1 MAQSVNF
8 TDCEIPATVRM
19 DVPPRTVNMRL
30 RQRLHELLRQKHFSK
45 SGLAAYCDQPP
56 SWVSGIL
63 HQGRGVRLDDLD
75 GIAAYFRLS
84 IGELL
89 GVSKPG
95 ELSGDEQRVVHA
107 FRVLPPNLQD
117 DILGILEGLS
127 IGARFAGTSMP
138 ASSVSHVGQRR
149 APHGDDLPASNS
161 FGPVDAGVVAIADE
175 FARRVADLLRGTAGS
190 GQVCFRALALYY
202 TSPWGYGRGRADKS
216 TG

>member
-1 MAQSVNF
+1 LARYSEKSINKITTQNLSYF
-8 TDCEIPATVRM
+8 TT
-19 DVPPRTVNMRL
+19 N
-30 RQRLHELLRQKHFSK
+30 QRPTAIKLDHLDELA
-45 SGLAAYCDQPP
+45 G
-56 SWVSGIL
+56 
-63 HQGRGVRLDDLD
+63 
-75 GIAAYFRLS
+75 YFRLS

-175 FARRVADLLRGTAGS
+175 FARRVADLLRGTAPREHSAGTRTPRPDDRP
-190 GQVCFRALALYY
+190 GDRLHGATHPRA
-202 TSPWGYGRGRADKS
+202 GDHR
-216 TG
+216 